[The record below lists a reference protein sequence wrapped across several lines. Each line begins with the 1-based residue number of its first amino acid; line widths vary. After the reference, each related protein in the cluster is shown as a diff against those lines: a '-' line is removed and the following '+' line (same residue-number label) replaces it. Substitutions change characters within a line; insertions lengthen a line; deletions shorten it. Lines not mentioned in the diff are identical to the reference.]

1 MKRTQINTDFHK
13 PNLREVQPVTE
24 AISEASRRF
33 IFEGDSMKNTQL
45 WLLATLFLLALF
57 WGTRQTRA
65 ADAVVG
71 DGSPTSCTE
80 AAFDSALATAVSGGG
95 TITFNCGAAE
105 TTIPFSLSKIVN
117 LGNVTI
123 NGADRIILNANN
135 NDRHFFV
142 GSGVTFR
149 LQNITLRDGNSL
161 VSGGAIEASGA
172 TIILENVRLLN
183 NYSSVAGGAIY
194 CYDSTLTMS
203 SSLLENNASDT
214 AGAIYNDGCTITISS
229 STLRGNQALG
239 TFGRGGAIE
248 NRPPGALTL
257 TETRLENNTAAD
269 GGGLYNDSG
278 ANAQLTA
285 VIFVENTANH
295 GGGVENSGAL
305 TVTHSLFASN
315 NAVGSGGGLWNLGG
329 TAVIETSTFTD
340 NFAYEG
346 GGVNTYGVSLEMR
359 DVNLVS
365 NYANGLSGTPHGGGL
380 YHAGGTAF
388 ITNATIQGNYA
399 ASNGGGIYQASDDN
413 LALTNV
419 TIAGN
424 VAAGLGGGLYHY
436 GRYAVL
442 TNATLANNLAGSA
455 GNAIY
460 EDSPQT
466 PAEPGVVQLVNTV
479 ILGQAVNC
487 DGGLFQSLG
496 HNLSQGSCASLT
508 DPTDQD
514 AFPGDLLLGPLAFNG
529 GDFAMQTLLPQA
541 GSPLIDAGDPTACW
555 ATDQRGGSRVGMC
568 DLGAVEY
575 GASVMR
581 VYLPLVVRP

>member
-1 MKRTQINTDFHK
+1 
-13 PNLREVQPVTE
+13 
-24 AISEASRRF
+24 
-33 IFEGDSMKNTQL
+33 MKNTQL

-57 WGTRQTRA
+57 WGARQTRA

-71 DGSPTSCTE
+71 DGSPASCTE

-105 TTIPFSLSKIVN
+105 TTIPFSLVKLIN

-123 NGADRIILNANN
+123 DGADRIILNANN

-142 GSGVTFR
+142 GSGVTFH

-172 TIILENVRLLN
+172 TLILQNVRLLN
-183 NYSSVAGGAIY
+183 NYSSVSGGAIY
-194 CYDSTLTMS
+194 CYDSTLTITN
-203 SSLLENNASDT
+203 SLLENNASDT
-214 AGAIYNDGCTITISS
+214 AGAIFNDGCAMTISG
-229 STLRGNQALG
+229 STLRGNGALD

-248 NRPPGALTL
+248 NRPLGELKLTG
-257 TETRLENNTAAD
+257 TRLENNTAAD

-285 VIFVENTANH
+285 VTFVENTANH
-295 GGGVENSGAL
+295 GGGVENSGTL
-305 TVTHSLFASN
+305 TVTHSLFESN

-413 LALTNV
+413 LVLTNV

-424 VAAGLGGGLYHY
+424 VATGLGGGLYHY

-442 TNATLANNLAGSA
+442 TNATLANNLAGIA
-455 GNAIY
+455 GHAIY

-479 ILGQAVNC
+479 IFGQAINC

-508 DPTDQD
+508 DPSDQD

-555 ATDQRGGSRVGMC
+555 ATDQRGGSRVGVC

-581 VYLPLVVRP
+581 VYLPMVVRP